1 LGAAETLAAIPT
13 AVPTPNS
20 TASTLIWSSCW
31 TVTSSKTTQ
40 RCSHGFSVE
49 KLLPVKIAQMN
60 ARLSFVLYIHDWYVR
75 SLDGGAKNRNF
86 VTTLPTD
93 S

>member
-1 LGAAETLAAIPT
+1 MHVYLRP
-13 AVPTPNS
+13 
-20 TASTLIWSSCW
+20 
-31 TVTSSKTTQ
+31 
-40 RCSHGFSVE
+40 
-49 KLLPVKIAQMN
+49 
-60 ARLSFVLYIHDWYVR
+60 LYIHGWYVR

>member
-1 LGAAETLAAIPT
+1 LDGDFQQDNPALFARFQ
-13 AVPTPNS
+13 
-20 TASTLIWSSCW
+20 C
-31 TVTSSKTTQ
+31 
-40 RCSHGFSVE
+40 G

>member
-1 LGAAETLAAIPT
+1 MI
-13 AVPTPNS
+13 
-20 TASTLIWSSCW
+20 
-31 TVTSSKTTQ
+31 
-40 RCSHGFSVE
+40 
-49 KLLPVKIAQMN
+49 LLLDGDFQQDNPALFARFQCGKIFAGKN
-60 ARLSFVLYIHDWYVR
+60 CADECTFIFVLYIHDWYVR